1 MRTFIHDSIDYKMVI
16 HSLPQYVFTAS
27 ELPSFFPIPQHT
39 EMSFLPAPPRK
50 LFFCCLEAPTS
61 TGGETCLCDF
71 KKVYDQMD
79 PKVRQTFEEKGVS
92 GGVIVILI
100 PSPSPVP
107 NELHTEVVS
116 CPNYFSPFLQRA
128 QKVWSGN
135 ETSTEGLGTRLVF
148 C

>member
-27 ELPSFFPIPQHT
+27 ELPSFFPIPQHI

-71 KKVYDQMD
+71 KKVYDQLD
-79 PKVRQTFEEKGVS
+79 PKVRDTFEEKGVS
-92 GGVIVILI
+92 GSVLVILI
-100 PSPSPVP
+100 PSPV
-107 NELHTEVVS
+107 LVS
-116 CPNYFSPFLQRA
+116 FPDPTLSQGEM
-128 QKVWSGN
+128 VW
-135 ETSTEGLGTRLVF
+135 
-148 C
+148 

>member
-1 MRTFIHDSIDYKMVI
+1 MGGGEGRKKDRKGKTHILQNGDYFP
-16 HSLPQYVFTAS
+16 PQYVFTAS
-27 ELPSFFPIPQHT
+27 ELPSFFPIPQHI

-92 GGVIVILI
+92 
-100 PSPSPVP
+100 
-107 NELHTEVVS
+107 E
-116 CPNYFSPFLQRA
+116 CFSYPCSQSQSRT
-128 QKVWSGN
+128 K
-135 ETSTEGLGTRLVF
+135 
-148 C
+148 

>member
-1 MRTFIHDSIDYKMVI
+1 MRREEGRGGGKIHMLQNGDY
-16 HSLPQYVFTAS
+16 SPPQYVFTAS
-27 ELPSFFPIPQHT
+27 ELPPFFPIPQHI

-92 GGVIVILI
+92 DDVLVILV
-100 PSPSPVP
+100 PSPSPIP
-107 NELHTEVVS
+107 NDPL
-116 CPNYFSPFLQRA
+116 L
-128 QKVWSGN
+128 KVWEQDMSI
-135 ETSTEGLGTRLVF
+135 LIVI
-148 C
+148 